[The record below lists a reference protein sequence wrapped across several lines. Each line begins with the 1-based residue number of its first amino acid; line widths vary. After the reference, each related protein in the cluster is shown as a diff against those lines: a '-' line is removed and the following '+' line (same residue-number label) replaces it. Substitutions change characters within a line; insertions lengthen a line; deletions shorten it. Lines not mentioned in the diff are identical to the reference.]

1 MNITEFDNYI
11 LYMDNHLL
19 VVNKPAGLLVQ
30 GDQTGDLTLLEQSKV
45 FLKEKFDK
53 KGNVYLGLVQRID
66 RPVSGIV
73 VFARTS
79 KAAGRLSE
87 AIRQRHI
94 RKTYIALVQGVPN
107 QQDKLIDYLD
117 RNGVTSIIAD
127 SDTGKK
133 AELSYKRLDSKKNV
147 SLLEIDLHT
156 GRHHQIRVQFS
167 SRGFPIL
174 GDFRYGSK
182 TRFGNKAL
190 ALHASRLSLQHPVS
204 KEWMTFKSY
213 PDSSYWPIDSECKE
227 ILFK

>member
-1 MNITEFDNYI
+1 MNIFEFKKLI
-11 LYMDNHLL
+11 LYIDNHLL
-19 VVNKPAGLLVQ
+19 VANKPAGLLVQ
-30 GDQTGDLTLLEQSKV
+30 GDQTGDSTLLELSKV
-45 FLKEKFDK
+45 FLKHEFDK

-87 AIRQRHI
+87 AIRQRQF
-94 RKTYIALVQGVPN
+94 RKTYVALVQGVPD

-117 RNGVTSIIAD
+117 RNGVTSIIVD

-156 GRHHQIRVQFS
+156 GRHHQIRVQFA

-190 ALHASRLSLQHPVS
+190 ALHASRLTLQHPVS
-204 KEWMTFKSY
+204 KEWLTFNSC
-213 PDSSYWPIDSECKE
+213 PDMSYWPIDSECKE
-227 ILFK
+227 IIFK